1 MTRARSSN
9 AMRDREHVEQI
20 KAALSDPYDVARR
33 LRLLDGARRQARGLH
48 VRCPA
53 HDDSGPS
60 CSLTQGHDGTL
71 RAVCFGNG
79 CDLSGDVFCLIA
91 AVERL
96 DVRRDFALVLRRAA
110 ELSGVEI
117 DRRPRRPPSRAP
129 APKAPPPVSEVR
141 ALWSACGSCATDADV
156 AAWLRSR
163 AIDPALVDRLNLA
176 RALPV
181 GFTGLRWA
189 SYRGEAD
196 APAPWAVL
204 GYRVIVPMYD
214 AAGEVRSV
222 RARYIGP
229 PRDELPKALPPSGHG
244 CKGLV
249 MACPAA
255 ALMLAVSGWPWWAA
269 RRVVITE
276 GEPDFLTW
284 ATRGEIPRRLAVIGL
299 GGSGQWT
306 EALADRIP
314 DDSVVTIRT
323 DPDDAGDAYVSE
335 IVASLRGR
343 CRTRES
349 DPDGRAQ
356 RRRAKAERDAAR
368 RTRQVQPAIPGMVR

>member
-1 MTRARSSN
+1 MHE
-9 AMRDREHVEQI
+9 REHVEQI
-20 KAALSDPYDVARR
+20 KAALSDPRDVATR
-33 LRLLDGARRQARGLH
+33 LRLIEGARRQARGIH

-53 HDDSGPS
+53 HDDNGPS
-60 CSLTQGHDGTL
+60 CSLTRGRDGTL
-71 RAVCFGNG
+71 RVVCFGNG
-79 CDLSGDVFCLIA
+79 CDLSGDVFSLIA

-96 DVRRDFALVLRRAA
+96 DVRRDFALVLRRAI
-110 ELSGVEI
+110 ELAGVELE
-117 DRRPRRPPSRAP
+117 RLPRPHRPPSRP
-129 APKAPPPVSEVR
+129 PTPKAPPPVSEVR
-141 ALWSACGSCATDADV
+141 ALWNACRPCATDIEV

-163 AIDPALVDRLNLA
+163 AIDPALVDRLDLA
-176 RALPV
+176 RALP
-181 GFTGLRWA
+181 TGLAGSRWT
-189 SYRGEAD
+189 SYRGEAE
-196 APAPWAVL
+196 APTPWAVL

-214 AAGEVRSV
+214 AAGELRSV

-249 MACPAA
+249 MACPVA
-255 ALMLAVSGWPWWAA
+255 ALMLAITGWPWWAE

-284 ATRGEIPRRLAVIGL
+284 ATRGEIPRRMGVIGL

-314 DDSVVTIRT
+314 GDSIVIIRT
-323 DPDDAGDAYVSE
+323 DPDDAGDAYADE

-343 CRTRES
+343 CRVRES
-349 DPDGRAQ
+349 DPDGRA
-356 RRRAKAERDAAR
+356 RRRHAKAGRNGAR
-368 RTRQVQPAIPGMVR
+368 RARPVQPTIPGMVP